1 MSQVTMN
8 VNGVTEVRA
17 AKHTR
22 GPWKQG
28 DYILWPAHGGNAQ
41 WPVHAPKRGRI
52 ALALEK
58 EADARLIASAP
69 ELLSALQLL
78 YAEYEWD
85 SGNPGRQETFAAVR
99 AAIEKATGLAPVG
112 VAE

>member
-1 MSQVTMN
+1 MSQVTMKHGAHTSGPWTIDW
-8 VNGVTEVRA
+8 GVTRLDIFREGGQRVAVVHR
-17 AKHTR
+17 TTCD
-22 GPWKQG
+22 GPPTW
-28 DYILWPAHGGNAQ
+28 DD
-41 WPVHAPKRGRI
+41 
-52 ALALEK
+52 ALAISN
-58 EADARLIASAP
+58 ARLIASSP